1 MTTTTPVRAAAL
13 VGVMVVALLVPWQAS
28 VAGDPTFSQPMQSI
42 QIVASDSGARQVLLG
57 MGKSLVIDLPRD
69 IKDVLVADPK
79 VANVVVR
86 SSRRAYVIGGDKA
99 GATNVFFF
107 DTAGKQMA
115 ALDISI
121 SRDVNIIRTAIRQ
134 IIPNADI
141 NVESVGDGILL
152 SGTVASQA
160 EAQQAYDVASHFVEA
175 GDGAFSNI
183 GGNAGSGS
191 NSISLGP
198 NAANGSGVGG
208 SSAKIINAIVVRQR
222 DQIMLKVTV
231 AEIERDVV
239 KQLGINFSGSL
250 GYGSNVVNFNNT
262 NPFSSYGQSLSG
274 SSITGTVKSVSATLQ
289 AMEQAG
295 VIHTLAEPSLT
306 AISGETATFMA
317 GGEFPVLNG
326 FSCSTTVGGGPST
339 CQPSID
345 FKKFGVA
352 LNFTPVVLSEGRI
365 SLKVVTE
372 VSDLSSQNSLTITEP
387 GSNNTAVIPSIR
399 TRRADTT
406 VEIPSGG
413 SLAMAGMIQDQT
425 KHSINGLPGLAE
437 LPILG
442 PLFKSND
449 FVNQRTELMILVTP
463 YVVRAVAT
471 KELARPDDGFAD
483 PSDPSQVLLGKLN
496 RIYGVGGPA
505 APPPDSYNGKLG
517 FILD

>member
-1 MTTTTPVRAAAL
+1 MTTPTPIRPTAL
-13 VGVMVVALLVPWQAS
+13 VGVMVAALLIPWQAS
-28 VAGDPTFSQPMQSI
+28 VAGDGSSGEPPAQAVQISSTEISARSI
-42 QIVASDSGARQVLLG
+42 ALG
-57 MGKSLVIDLPRD
+57 VSKSMVVDFPRD
-69 IKDVLVADPK
+69 IKDVLIADPK
-79 VANVVVR
+79 IANAVIR
-86 SSRRAYVIGGDKA
+86 SARRAYIIGIKQGQ
-99 GATNVFFF
+99 TNIFFF
-107 DTAGKQMA
+107 DAQGRQLA
-115 ALDISI
+115 SLDLAVT
-121 SRDVNIIRTAIRQ
+121 RNLNGIRTALKQ
-134 IIPNADI
+134 VLPDADI
-141 NVESVGDGILL
+141 RVEGIGDGIIL
-152 SGTVASQA
+152 SGTVSSQA
-160 EAQQAYDVASHFVEA
+160 EAQQAYDIATRLADSGGDAAASGGGGGGAA
-175 GDGAFSNI
+175 G
-183 GGNAGSGS
+183 GGND
-191 NSISLGP
+191 
-198 NAANGSGVGG
+198 
-208 SSAKIINAIVVRQR
+208 KIVNDIIVRGR

-274 SSITGTVKSVSATLQ
+274 SSITGTMKSVSATLQ

-326 FSCSTTVGGGPST
+326 FSCSTTVAGGPST

-449 FVNQRTELMILVTP
+449 YVNQRTELMILVTP

-471 KELARPDDGFAD
+471 KDLVRPDDGFAD

-505 APPPDSYNGKLG
+505 TPPPDSYNGKLG